1 MKYFLFLSLPLFLL
15 DQATKYWV
23 LQRFPD
29 PRLEPH
35 EPIHVIPGFFE
46 LHRVHNTGMAFGM
59 LNGHPNANW
68 IFGAI
73 GVVAISAIAIFW
85 RKGGFPDRISKV
97 AAALLISGIMGN
109 LTDRILPG
117 RGYVVDFL
125 GFQPPGYEWLT
136 SIFSEY
142 PSPYFP
148 SFNVADSCICIA
160 AGLLI
165 IASFCQAKAEKRAA
179 EA

>member
-29 PRLEPH
+29 PRVEPH

-59 LNGHPNANW
+59 LNGHPYSNW
-68 IFGAI
+68 IFGVI
-73 GVVAISAIAIFW
+73 GLVAISAIAIFW

-125 GFQPPGYEWLT
+125 GFQPPLYGKL
-136 SIFSEY
+136 F
-142 PSPYFP
+142 PSSGGYFP
-148 SFNVADSCICIA
+148 SFNVADSCICVA

-165 IASFCQAKAEKRAA
+165 IASFLQVKAEKKAA